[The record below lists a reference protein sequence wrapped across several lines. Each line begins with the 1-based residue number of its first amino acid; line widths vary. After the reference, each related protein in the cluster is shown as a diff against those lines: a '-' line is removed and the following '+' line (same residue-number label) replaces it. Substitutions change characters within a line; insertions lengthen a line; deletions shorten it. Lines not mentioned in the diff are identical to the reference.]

1 MMEDLIGYSLENGCF
16 DALAT
21 LEITI
26 LYVELLMK
34 ENKNEVALRVA
45 RRVVEVRD
53 RKSSKLSKSAI
64 DAYHLLPILL
74 NRAKRVDEARR
85 ALKKQSEER
94 E

>member
-1 MMEDLIGYSLENGCF
+1 M
-16 DALAT
+16 
-21 LEITI
+21 
-26 LYVELLMK
+26 LYVEMLMK